1 MNNKRLIKVK
11 SYNDFRKDPY
21 SGAIIDIN
29 SDKIEADR
37 KKLKKQ
43 KQQHEEINQ
52 LKSDVTDIKYML
64 QQLLEKN

>member
-1 MNNKRLIKVK
+1 MNNTRLIKVK

-43 KQQHEEINQ
+43 KQQYEEINQ
-52 LKSDVTDIKYML
+52 LKSDVSDIKYML

>member
-1 MNNKRLIKVK
+1 MNKNLIKVK
-11 SYNDFRKDPY
+11 SHEDLRKDPY

-29 SDKIEADR
+29 IDKIEADR

-43 KQQHEEINQ
+43 KQQIEEINQ
-52 LKSDVTDIKYML
+52 LKSDVSDIKSML

>member
-1 MNNKRLIKVK
+1 MDNKHLIKVK

-29 SDKIEADR
+29 NDKIEAAR

-43 KQQHEEINQ
+43 KQQIEEINQ
-52 LKSDVTDIKYML
+52 LKSDVSEIKSML

>member
-1 MNNKRLIKVK
+1 MNDSELIKVK

-43 KQQHEEINQ
+43 KQQYEEIDQ
-52 LKSDVTDIKYML
+52 LKSDVSDIKYML